1 MKQTHCERI
10 LDYMERF
17 GSITSWEAMFDL
29 GIGRLA
35 SRICDLRKDGY
46 PIKSERATGVNRLG
60 EKIHFARYYM
70 DK

>member
-1 MKQTHCERI
+1 MKRTQCDMI

-17 GSITSWEAMFDL
+17 GSISNWEAMFDL

-46 PIKSERATGVNRLG
+46 AIKSETVTGINRLG
-60 EKIHFARYYM
+60 EKIHFAKYYM

>member
-1 MKQTHCERI
+1 MKQTQCEKI

-17 GSITSWEAMFDL
+17 GSITTWEAMFDL

-46 PIKSERATGVNRLG
+46 DITSETVTGVNRLG
-60 EKIHFARYYM
+60 EKIHYAKYSIGR
-70 DK
+70 